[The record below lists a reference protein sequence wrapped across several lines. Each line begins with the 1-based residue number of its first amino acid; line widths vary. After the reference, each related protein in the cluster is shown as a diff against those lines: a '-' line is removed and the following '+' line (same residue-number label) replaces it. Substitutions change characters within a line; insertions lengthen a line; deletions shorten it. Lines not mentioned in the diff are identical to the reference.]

1 MAKPR
6 PPAVVLSDIGGV
18 LLTNG
23 WDHESRARAV
33 SRFALD
39 AGFEARHHA
48 LAHSLD
54 CSTITLDDYLDRTV
68 FDRARTFSRADFVAF
83 MQSESKPF
91 PDSLEL
97 LDALAASAR
106 AGRFRLASLNNE
118 SRELHAYRV
127 ARFGLAARFQVFF
140 TSCYLQHAKPHPT
153 IYARAL
159 EMLAVAPADVLFIDD
174 RPENLT
180 PAAALGIRCIRHTSA
195 SETRAA
201 LLAEGV
207 LL

>member
-1 MAKPR
+1 VASPS
-6 PPAVVLSDIGGV
+6 VVLSDIGGV

-54 CSTITLDDYLDRTV
+54 CSTITLDDYLDRVV
-68 FDRARTFSRADFVAF
+68 FDRVRTFTRADFVDF
-83 MQSESKPF
+83 MKGESQPF
-91 PDSLEL
+91 PESLAL
-97 LDALAASAR
+97 LAELAAAAR
-106 AGRFRLASLNNE
+106 AGRFRLAALNNE

-127 ARFGLAARFQVFF
+127 ATFGLAAHFQVFF

-159 EMLAVAPADVLFIDD
+159 EMLAVPAAACVFIDD
-174 RPENLT
+174 RAENLE

-195 SETRAA
+195 AETRAA
-201 LLAEGV
+201 LVADGIAL
-207 LL
+207 